1 MQTTNCYFYH
11 NEVDVQL
18 NIDPTLK
25 LRNRIVYQRTIK
37 LYHGIDN
44 TIRFTFKN
52 NNQQRVNITGFAV
65 TFNMISG
72 PEGSIIVSKPATII
86 DAPQGIVTVVLNELE
101 LMDLPNQ
108 YYNYSLIV
116 TDVDTGAQHIVYS
129 DTDYDVKGELI
140 LLSGHYPSFHPSVD
154 VDLPAPTRIVIT
166 SDISQLVVTTGIVQA
181 DTPTRQQSAH
191 HTAQFYYDHFSGKI
205 EIQATLDSLP
215 AVPSWATI
223 ATLTFVDQNVPTYY
237 NWDGVFTGCR
247 FVITPD
253 PALPGSFPPP
263 PAIPPSSGEVTKIL
277 YRS

>member
-1 MQTTNCYFYH
+1 MQTTNCYFYP

-25 LRNRIVYQRTIK
+25 LRNRIVYQRSIK

-65 TFNMISG
+65 TFNMVSG
-72 PEGSIIVSKPATII
+72 PEGSVIVSKPATTIN
-86 DAPQGIVTVVLNELE
+86 APYGVVSVVLTELE

-108 YYNYSLIV
+108 YYGYSLIV
-116 TDVDTGAQHIVYS
+116 TDVDTGQQHIVYS
-129 DTDYDVKGELI
+129 DTNYDVKGELI
-140 LLSGHYPSFHPSVD
+140 LLDGHYPSFHPSIN
-154 VDLPAPTRIVIT
+154 VDLPSPVREVISSDAGYLVIT
-166 SDISQLVVTTGIVQA
+166 TGTIVS

-191 HTAQFYYDHFSGKI
+191 HTAQFYFDHFTGI
-205 EIQATLDSLP
+205 IRVQATLDSLP

-223 ATLTFVDQNVPTYY
+223 DTLTFTDQNVPTYY
-237 NWDGVFTGCR
+237 NWDGVFTDCR
-247 FVITPD
+247 FVIIPDQPIPGPTPT
-253 PALPGSFPPP
+253 PS
-263 PAIPPSSGEVTKIL
+263 IPPESGKVTKIL